1 MARPLS
7 RWFVASCTLL
17 VIIGAVLGILIVG
30 GFDTT
35 RALSALW
42 DGAFGSPY
50 AFLSATLVR
59 ATPLLFVGLAV
70 GLAFR
75 AGVLNIGAEGQLLA
89 GATAAV
95 SVGLLAGELP
105 RFIALPLVLIAGAA
119 AGAMWAG
126 IAAWLR
132 HRFGVLEV
140 ISTLMLNFVA
150 GFAVSWAVR
159 GPLQEPTHVYPQTV
173 ALSEAVRLPMLL
185 TGHRLHLGFP
195 VALGLAV
202 GLWWILTRTAIGF
215 RIRAVGA
222 GPQAAR
228 SAGGVDA
235 ARTAALVFVAS
246 GALAGLGGASEATGV
261 TFALYEG
268 ISPGYGYSAIAVAL
282 LARLHPLAIIGT
294 SLLFGALEAGAAAM
308 QRDAN
313 VPSVLAAVVEALV
326 VLGVLA
332 LDRARASRETT

>member
-1 MARPLS
+1 MHRLYN
-7 RWFVASCTLL
+7 RWGISVVTLM
-17 VIIGAVLGILIVG
+17 VVVGAVLLVLRVG
-30 GFDTT
+30 GYDTA
-35 RALSALW
+35 RALHALW
-42 DGAFGSPY
+42 DGAFGSTY
-50 AFLSATLVR
+50 AVLSATLVR

-95 SVGLLAGELP
+95 SVGLMIGGWP
-105 RFIALPLVLIAGAA
+105 RLVALPLVLL
-119 AGAMWAG
+119 AGAMAGAGWAG
-126 IAAWLR
+126 VAAWLR
-132 HRFGVLEV
+132 LRFGVLEV

-150 GFAVSWAVR
+150 AYGVSYAVR

-173 ALSEAVRLPMLL
+173 ELSQAVRLPMLFE
-185 TGHRLHLGFP
+185 GHRLHLGY
-195 VALGLAV
+195 VIALVLAV
-202 GLWWILTRTAIGF
+202 GTWWFLTRTAAGF
-215 RIRAVGA
+215 RVRAVGA
-222 GPQAAR
+222 GAEAAR
-228 SAGGVDA
+228 SAGGIDA
-235 ARTAALVFVAS
+235 ARTAMWVFVAS

-282 LARLHPLAIIGT
+282 LGRLHPLAIIGT
-294 SLLFGALEAGAAAM
+294 SLLFGALEAGAASM

-332 LDRARASRETT
+332 LDRARRARTR